1 MLAREERPRSVVLLL
16 GSASVLWGA
25 LDVLLVILALDE
37 LSMGQ
42 SGVGFLNAA
51 IGAGGIVGALLTALL
66 IGRARLA
73 GPFGAGL
80 LLWGGALAAIG
91 LLPLPFVALLL
102 LALAGMGRVVM
113 DVAGRTLLQRVSPD
127 ELLSRVF
134 GVLEGIDNA
143 SLAVGSVLAP
153 ALLAVAGTR
162 GAFIAAGVALTTFTA
177 LSWRRLLRTDAAG
190 TVRPRELAVLMGVT
204 FFTSLP
210 GQALERLAAA
220 LIPISVR
227 PGTEIIRQ
235 GDVGDRFYIIAGGT
249 VQVSID
255 GVPVRT
261 MGEGESFGE
270 IALLRD
276 VRRTASVAALT
287 PVELLAL
294 DRHHFVETVTGQPA
308 AAADAESVI
317 HSRLG

>member
-1 MLAREERPRSVVLLL
+1 
-16 GSASVLWGA
+16 
-25 LDVLLVILALDE
+25 
-37 LSMGQ
+37 
-42 SGVGFLNAA
+42 
-51 IGAGGIVGALLTALL
+51 
-66 IGRARLA
+66 
-73 GPFGAGL
+73 
-80 LLWGGALAAIG
+80 
-91 LLPLPFVALLL
+91 
-102 LALAGMGRVVM
+102 
-113 DVAGRTLLQRVSPD
+113 
-127 ELLSRVF
+127 
-134 GVLEGIDNA
+134 
-143 SLAVGSVLAP
+143 
-153 ALLAVAGTR
+153 
-162 GAFIAAGVALTTFTA
+162 
-177 LSWRRLLRTDAAG
+177 
-190 TVRPRELAVLMGVT
+190 MGVT

-227 PGTEIIRQ
+227 PGMEIIRQ